1 MRVVDL
7 ARAAEAVRD
16 HCGRAEGVPRIV
28 TSGNFASPVALL
40 AALLPELPEV
50 RLHALNAQPDLPL
63 HEGVVPETTFVGPG
77 FRRHPRLSYVPCRLS
92 MVPRLFHGPLAPD
105 VVVVHTTTPR
115 DGRVSLGLEV
125 NVLPA
130 AIEAARRRGALVVA
144 QLNPRMPWTFGDAE
158 VPVDQLDLGVE
169 VDAALT
175 THTARVPGDDAR
187 LIGSLVAAEIGD
199 GSTLQAGIGEVPD
212 ATIGGVL
219 ERRGLK
225 VWTEMFSDGV
235 LTLERAGALDR
246 GTPVRTSFV
255 FGSQELYDWVDD
267 NPRVRMLRTETT
279 NSPAEIAKQPAMTS
293 INTALQ
299 VDLFDQANAS
309 RIRARIHSGFGGQT
323 DFTVGASHSPGGRAF
338 MALRSW
344 HPRADVSTIVPLV
357 DEPVTSFQHSAVVT
371 EQGVAWMWGR
381 DERQQARNL
390 IEHAAHP
397 SVRDDLWEEA
407 RALGLA

>member
-1 MRVVDL
+1 M
-7 ARAAEAVRD
+7 
-16 HCGRAEGVPRIV
+16 
-28 TSGNFASPVALL
+28 
-40 AALLPELPEV
+40 
-50 RLHALNAQPDLPL
+50 
-63 HEGVVPETTFVGPG
+63 
-77 FRRHPRLSYVPCRLS
+77 
-92 MVPRLFHGPLAPD
+92 
-105 VVVVHTTTPR
+105 
-115 DGRVSLGLEV
+115 
-125 NVLPA
+125 
-130 AIEAARRRGALVVA
+130 
-144 QLNPRMPWTFGDAE
+144 
-158 VPVDQLDLGVE
+158 
-169 VDAALT
+169 
-175 THTARVPGDDAR
+175 
-187 LIGSLVAAEIGD
+187 
-199 GSTLQAGIGEVPD
+199 
-212 ATIGGVL
+212 L
-219 ERRGLK
+219 ERRGLQ

-235 LTLERAGALDR
+235 LALEEAGALDR

-279 NSPAEIAKQPAMTS
+279 NSPAEIARQPAMTS

-309 RIRARIHSGFGGQT
+309 RIGARIYSGFGGQT

-357 DEPVTSFQHSAVVT
+357 DEPVTSFQHGAVVT
-371 EQGVAWMWGR
+371 EQGIAWMWGR
-381 DERQQARNL
+381 SEREQARNL

>member
-1 MRVVDL
+1 MHVVDL
-7 ARAAEAVRD
+7 EQAVHTVGD
-16 HCGRAEGVPRIV
+16 HCGSVEGVPRVV

-40 AALLPELPEV
+40 GPLLAQLPTA

-92 MVPRLFHGPLAPD
+92 MAPRLFHGPLPPD
-105 VVVVHTTTPR
+105 VVVVHTTVPR

-130 AIEAARRRGALVVA
+130 AVEAARARGALVVA

-158 VPVDQLDLGVE
+158 LSVDDVDVGVE
-169 VDAALT
+169 VDAPLA
-175 THTARVPGDDAR
+175 THVTGAPGEDAR
-187 LIGSLVAAEIGD
+187 LIGSRVAAEIGD
-199 GSTLQAGIGEVPD
+199 GATLQAGIGEVPD
-212 ATIGGVL
+212 ATVAGVL
-219 ERRGLK
+219 ERRGLR

-235 LTLERAGALDR
+235 LALERAGALDR

-279 NSPAEIAKQPAMTS
+279 NSPAEIARQPAMTS

-309 RIRARIHSGFGGQT
+309 RIGARIHSGFGGQT

-344 HPRADVSTIVPLV
+344 HPKADVSTIVPLV
-357 DEPVTSFQHSAVVT
+357 DEPVTSFQHGAVVT

-381 DERQQARNL
+381 DERQQAHNL

-397 SVRDDLWEEA
+397 SVRDDLREEA
-407 RALGLA
+407 RAMGLA

>member
-7 ARAAEAVRD
+7 ARAAAAVRD
-16 HCGRAEGVPRIV
+16 HCEDVDGVPRIV
-28 TSGNFASPVALL
+28 TSGNFASPVAVL
-40 AALLPELPEV
+40 AALLPELAEV

-63 HEGVVPETTFVGPG
+63 HDGVVPETTFVGPG

-158 VPVDQLDLGVE
+158 IPVDDIDLAVE
-169 VDAALT
+169 ADAALT
-175 THTARVPGDDAR
+175 THTARVPGEDAR

-199 GSTLQAGIGEVPD
+199 GATLQAGIGEVPD
-212 ATIGGVL
+212 ATIAGVL

-279 NSPAEIAKQPAMTS
+279 NSPAEISRQPAMTS

-309 RIRARIHSGFGGQT
+309 RIGARIHSGFGGQT

-344 HPRADVSTIVPLV
+344 HPKADVSTIVPLV
-357 DEPVTSFQHSAVVT
+357 DEPVTSFQHGAVVT